1 MNATMS
7 DRYFRRRTI
16 VAGVTT
22 LAAAAVVIGV
32 LSGTSASSTSA
43 SSTSASSTSGAPR
56 GLAANSSPS
65 VARSSPAS
73 IASTQSPSPPRASAV
88 VAPAVV
94 APASV
99 APASVAPAASS
110 PAAVATVAG
119 PSWLPVAPAGSAG
132 FLQPGSDPSV
142 LPADLLIAD
151 KRNNRLI
158 VIDPQGRLVWQFPR
172 PGDLA
177 TGQTFLIPD
186 DAFFSPDGKYIV
198 ATEED
203 DFAIRII
210 DVATHKIVGSYGH
223 PGVHGSGPGYV
234 WNPDDAMMLAN
245 GDVISAD
252 IKNCRVIIASPTTQ
266 TVTRQFGITGHCT
279 HHPPSTFGSPNGAFP
294 TTAGH
299 YLVTEINGD
308 WVDEIDLTG
317 HVYWSTHP
325 PHVRY
330 PSDTNEIGP
339 NKYLTVDYS
348 SPGQVVVFNQA
359 GQTLWRYAP
368 TGSNRLNHPSLALPL
383 PNGDIIIND
392 DLNDRVIVVDPRTNT
407 VVWQYGHTAVR
418 GIAAGYLNVPDGLD
432 LVPPYSFAAGHTVA
446 LGGP

>member
-1 MNATMS
+1 MPN
-7 DRYFRRRTI
+7 RQLQRRTW
-16 VAGVTT
+16 V
-22 LAAAAVVIGV
+22 AAAVAIAAVAAVVVGA
-32 LSGTSASSTSA
+32 LSGTSSSSTPGTPH
-43 SSTSASSTSGAPR
+43 TSA
-56 GLAANSSPS
+56 L
-65 VARSSPAS
+65 RSS
-73 IASTQSPSPPRASAV
+73 
-88 VAPAVV
+88 APAD
-94 APASV
+94 PT
-99 APASVAPAASS
+99 VAPAAALASAASSSAPPQPPSPRVDLSPSVPAVSSAAVSS
-110 PAAVATVAG
+110 PTVGPTVAD
-119 PSWLPVAPAGSAG
+119 PAWTAVAPAGAAG

-158 VIDPQGRLVWQFPR
+158 VVDPQGRLVWQFPR

-177 TGQTFLIPD
+177 AGQTFLIPD
-186 DAFFSPDGKYIV
+186 DAFFSADGKYIV

-203 DFAIRII
+203 DFAIRVI
-210 DVATHKIVGSYGH
+210 DVASHRIVGSYGH

-245 GDVISAD
+245 GDLVTAD
-252 IKNCRVIIASPTTQ
+252 IKNCRVIIVSPAAQ

-294 TTAGH
+294 TTSGH

-317 HVYWSTHP
+317 HVYWTTHP
-325 PHVRY
+325 PRVRY

-339 NKYLTVDYS
+339 NRYLTVDYS

-368 TGSNRLNHPSLALPL
+368 TGASRLNHPSLALPL
-383 PNGDIIIND
+383 PNGDILLND
-392 DLNDRVIVVDPRTNT
+392 DLNDRVIVVDPLTDT
-407 VVWQYGHTAVR
+407 VVWQYGHTGVR
-418 GIAAGYLNVPDGLD
+418 GIAAGYLNIPDGVD
-432 LVPPYSFAAGHTVA
+432 LVPPYSFAAAHTAALGV

>member
-1 MNATMS
+1 MTVAMRNHH
-7 DRYFRRRTI
+7 RRRTV
-16 VAGVTT
+16 VAAVTT
-22 LAAAAVVIGV
+22 AAAAAAIVGV
-32 LSGTSASSTSA
+32 LSGTSASSTA
-43 SSTSASSTSGAPR
+43 STPR
-56 GLAANSSPS
+56 ALVANSSPS
-65 VARSSPAS
+65 VAGAPAS
-73 IASTQSPSPPRASAV
+73 IASTSAPSQSSALPSTRAEA
-88 VAPAVV
+88 APAVV
-94 APASV
+94 APAV
-99 APASVAPAASS
+99 SS
-110 PAAVATVAG
+110 PTAAPTVAD
-119 PSWLPVAPAGSAG
+119 PSWTAVAPAGAAG

-158 VIDPQGRLVWQFPR
+158 VVDPQGRLVWQFPR
-172 PGDLA
+172 PGDLVA
-177 TGQTFLIPD
+177 GQTFLIPD
-186 DAFFSPDGKYIV
+186 DAFFSADGKYIV

-203 DFAIRII
+203 DFAIRVI
-210 DVATHKIVGSYGH
+210 DVATHRIVGSYGH

-245 GDVISAD
+245 GDLVTAD
-252 IKNCRVIIASPTTQ
+252 IKNCRVVVVSPAAQ
-266 TVTRQFGITGHCT
+266 TVTRQFGITGQCA

-294 TTAGH
+294 TTTGH

-317 HVYWSTHP
+317 HVYWTTHP
-325 PHVRY
+325 PRVRY

-339 NKYLTVDYS
+339 NRYLTVDYS

-383 PNGDIIIND
+383 PNGDIVVND

-418 GIAAGYLNVPDGLD
+418 GVAAGYLNVPDGLD
-432 LVPPYSFAAGHTVA
+432 LVPPYSFAAGHSAALGA

>member
-1 MNATMS
+1 VTVHVPNPQLHSRTLVAALVAT
-7 DRYFRRRTI
+7 
-16 VAGVTT
+16 
-22 LAAAAVVIGV
+22 AAVAAVVVGA
-32 LSGTSASSTSA
+32 LSGTSSSSTGTPHA
-43 SSTSASSTSGAPR
+43 SGIHSSPPADPAVAPDPAVAAASTSSAPQ
-56 GLAANSSPS
+56 AFSP
-65 VARSSPAS
+65 
-73 IASTQSPSPPRASAV
+73 Q
-88 VAPAVV
+88 
-94 APASV
+94 
-99 APASVAPAASS
+99 SS
-110 PAAVATVAG
+110 PAATVPAVSSPAVAPTVAE
-119 PSWLPVAPAGSAG
+119 PSWTVAAPVGAAG

-158 VIDPQGRLVWQFPR
+158 VVDPQGRVVWQFPR

-177 TGQTFLIPD
+177 AGQTFLIPD
-186 DAFFSPDGKYIV
+186 DAFFSADGKYIV

-203 DFAIRII
+203 DFAIRVV
-210 DVATHKIVGSYGH
+210 DVATHRIVGSYGH

-245 GDVISAD
+245 GDLVAAD
-252 IKNCRVIIASPTTQ
+252 IKNCRVIIVSPTAQ

-279 HHPPSTFGSPNGAFP
+279 HNPPSTFGSPNGAFP
-294 TTAGH
+294 TTNGH

-325 PHVRY
+325 PGVRY

-339 NKYLTVDYS
+339 DRYLTVDYS
-348 SPGQVVVFNQA
+348 SPGQIVVFNQA

-383 PNGDIIIND
+383 PGGDILLND
-392 DLNDRVIVVDPRTNT
+392 DLNDRVIVVDPRTNA
-407 VVWQYGHTAVR
+407 VVWQYGHTGVR
-418 GIAAGYLNVPDGLD
+418 GATAGYLNIPDGVD
-432 LVPPYSFAAGHTVA
+432 LAPPYSFAAGHTAALSA
-446 LGGP
+446 LGGS

>member
-1 MNATMS
+1 MTIAMPNQ
-7 DRYFRRRTI
+7 RHRRTLI
-16 VAGVTT
+16 AVVAMAA
-22 LAAAAVVIGV
+22 AAAAVVGA
-32 LSGTSASSTSA
+32 LPGTPASSTAGTPRALVA
-43 SSTSASSTSGAPR
+43 SS
-56 GLAANSSPS
+56 SPP
-65 VARSSPAS
+65 VAQSPAS
-73 IASTQSPSPPRASAV
+73 VASSAPPLQSSSPPSTPAVAVPSV
-88 VAPAVV
+88 VAPAI
-94 APASV
+94 
-99 APASVAPAASS
+99 SS
-110 PAAVATVAG
+110 PTTVPTVAD
-119 PSWLPVAPAGSAG
+119 PAWTAAAPAGAVS

-177 TGQTFLIPD
+177 AGQTFLIPD
-186 DAFFSPDGKYIV
+186 DAFFSADGKYIV

-203 DFAIRII
+203 DFAIRVV
-210 DVATHKIVGSYGH
+210 DVATHRIVGSYGH

-245 GDVISAD
+245 GDLVTAD
-252 IKNCRVIIASPTTQ
+252 IKNCRVVVVSPAAQ
-266 TVTRQFGITGHCT
+266 TVIRQFGITGHCT

-294 TTAGH
+294 TTTGH

-317 HVYWSTHP
+317 HVYWTTHP
-325 PHVRY
+325 PRVRY

-339 NKYLTVDYS
+339 NRYLTVDYS
-348 SPGQVVVFNQA
+348 YPGQVVVFNQA
-359 GQTLWRYAP
+359 GETLWRYAP
-368 TGSNRLNHPSLALPL
+368 TGSHRLNHPSLALPL
-383 PNGDIIIND
+383 PGGDVLLND

-407 VVWQYGHTAVR
+407 VVWQYGHTGVR
-418 GIAAGYLNVPDGLD
+418 GVAAGYLNIPDGVD
-432 LVPPYSFAAGHTVA
+432 LVPPYSFAATHTAALGA